1 MSIAWSISVPKET
14 WESATA
20 SGHPVGP
27 TLPVFVVESSYYRAD
42 FVAAVDD
49 GGAATPPRAANST
62 SWANIAV

>member
-1 MSIAWSISVPKET
+1 MSIAWSISVPTET

-27 TLPVFVVESSYYRAD
+27 TQPLFVVGNDYCRAA
-42 FVAAVDD
+42 VAAAAP
-49 GGAATPPRAANST
+49 GAAATPPTAANST